1 MLALEDRAAD
11 LDPDAATSNLA
22 ARGLLDRI
30 RLRDSDPNRIASLGQ
45 IYDAYIGGKLSKDD
59 FNFVRKEF
67 FAKHTPADAPL
78 LAHKQAFLKAVAPAI
93 DRSEPLNGE
102 VGQLGRSK
110 MDLLERGFGPQVS
123 HVLN

>member
-45 IYDAYIGGKLSKDD
+45 IYDAYIGGKLSKDV

-67 FAKHTPADAPL
+67 FAKQKPSVAPL

-93 DRSEPLNGE
+93 DRSDPLIGAVDKLCRE
-102 VGQLGRSK
+102 QMSLI
-110 MDLLERGFGPQVS
+110 
-123 HVLN
+123 

>member
-45 IYDAYIGGKLSKDD
+45 IYDAYIGGKHTKDD
-59 FNFVRKEF
+59 FNFVPKEV
-67 FAKHTPADAPL
+67 FAKHTPPDAPT
-78 LAHKQAFLKAVAPAI
+78 LAHKQALLNALPPPI
-93 DRSEPLNGE
+93 DPPDPL
-102 VGQLGRSK
+102 
-110 MDLLERGFGPQVS
+110 DWAGPPIVP
-123 HVLN
+123 V